1 MEKHNRINW
10 KRGLLITPEILIA
23 SDNYHISERNLLGAI
38 LASRSY
44 GILPDSEF
52 YLEKEIVSN
61 CLTIKNLNCF
71 AITKEG
77 TMIGIPKALAFK
89 KELPLH
95 ETIGNE
101 FYVILSVNQKGMASE
116 DDNKPFIYPDYQLS
130 LKKTSETVDCGI
142 PLLMIKNDSHWEIV
156 RNYIP
161 PSISL
166 NSTEGLLRK
175 FADTKNLINQI
186 IEKYPNN
193 TPEFFQI
200 NLLKLELNDFSPQKS
215 PEEWTLLMKKFCWFF
230 YSHLKNEN
238 KIEGSRLM
246 HGFINEPFNPDNI
259 EKTIQGGFDSFAEI
273 DKIFDIQPVEEI
285 EEIEIK
291 L

>member
-44 GILPDSEF
+44 GILPESEF
-52 YLEKEIVSN
+52 YLEKEIVNN

-71 AITKEG
+71 AMTKEG
-77 TMIGIPKALAFK
+77 ALIGIPKALAFK

-101 FYVILSVNQKGMASE
+101 FYVVLSVNQKGIASE

-130 LKKTSETVDCGI
+130 LKKTSETIDCGI
-142 PLLMIKNDSHWEIV
+142 PLLMIKNETHWEIA
-156 RNYIP
+156 RNFIP
-161 PSISL
+161 PAISL
-166 NSTEGLLRK
+166 NSTDVLLRI

-193 TPEFFQI
+193 TPEFFHI
-200 NLLKLELNDFSPQKS
+200 SLLKLELNEFSSKKS
-215 PEEWTLLMKKFCWFF
+215 PEEWALLMKKFCWIF

-246 HGFINEPFNPDNI
+246 HSLINEPFNPDNI
-259 EKTIQGGFDSFAEI
+259 EKTMQGGLDSFAEI
-273 DKIFDIQPVEEI
+273 NKILEAQPVDELE
-285 EEIEIK
+285 EIK